1 MSDYNTP
8 NMNDF
13 NQPLSEEITPP
24 KKSSLI
30 VYYVVLTFS
39 LILVLIGLTS
49 TIIIG
54 AVGFAILVITFPYT
68 IKTYI
73 DIKKIQLNKKSPST
87 KKKIYAFIFLLYCVF
102 VIGSFTSFFDC
113 YFKFPYDLQKAY
125 ITNLRTLI
133 LVGFQKIYQNLLH
146 YIKRVFHQVF
156 YNQQAISI

>member
-49 TIIIG
+49 TIIMQG
-54 AVGFAILVITFPYT
+54 LFFVPLLFESPYEPHLLL
-68 IKTYI
+68 KMSSNCV
-73 DIKKIQLNKKSPST
+73 LLSCRRRE
-87 KKKIYAFIFLLYCVF
+87 LLYE
-102 VIGSFTSFFDC
+102 
-113 YFKFPYDLQKAY
+113 FPPP
-125 ITNLRTLI
+125 
-133 LVGFQKIYQNLLH
+133 GCS
-146 YIKRVFHQVF
+146 KRMPSVV
-156 YNQQAISI
+156 